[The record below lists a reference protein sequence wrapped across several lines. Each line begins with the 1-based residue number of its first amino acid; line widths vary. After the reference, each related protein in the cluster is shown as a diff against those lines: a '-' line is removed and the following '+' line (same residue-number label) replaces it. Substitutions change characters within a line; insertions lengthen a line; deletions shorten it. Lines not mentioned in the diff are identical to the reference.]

1 VCLLTTPW
9 QSASA
14 RCSRTVAPA
23 TGPAREVQ
31 KRASRCALGIGGFL
45 STATVG
51 TPATSGN
58 PS

>member
-1 VCLLTTPW
+1 VSLLTPW

-14 RCSRTVAPA
+14 RCSRTGVTPA

-31 KRASRCALGIGGFL
+31 KRAPRSALGIGLL

-51 TPATSGN
+51 TPATPGN